1 MAKLDENGIFNTS
14 SLQDVPEG
22 YELVTVGDF
31 SDGDAN
37 ADGNIVLKFRRL
49 KKKQEYAYIQY
60 VDSEG
65 GYVVGYGVA
74 KLNEYGYFNTSSLQ
88 MYRLVMYWIQLEISI
103 RTQTD
108 LTSF

>member
-1 MAKLDENGIFNTS
+1 
-14 SLQDVPEG
+14 
-22 YELVTVGDF
+22 LVTVGDF

-37 ADGNIVLKFRRL
+37 ADGNIVLKVQ
-49 KKKQEYAYIQY
+49 KIEEKQEYAYIQY

-88 MYRLVMYWIQLEISI
+88 DVPDGYE
-103 RTQTD
+103 
-108 LTSF
+108 LTTVGDFFANADGSDVVLKVQKVDKQHKEYAYI